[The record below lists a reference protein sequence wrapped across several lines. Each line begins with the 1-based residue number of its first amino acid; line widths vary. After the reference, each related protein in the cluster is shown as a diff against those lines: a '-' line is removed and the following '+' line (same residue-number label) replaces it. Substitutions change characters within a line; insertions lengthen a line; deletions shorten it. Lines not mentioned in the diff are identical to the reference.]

1 MDCKKRKLFNVR
13 LNYSELERL
22 NGLSDYFGLSRSDV
36 LRILIKQY
44 YERLLRYEN

>member
-13 LNYSELERL
+13 LNYNEQERL
-22 NGLSDYFGLSRSDV
+22 DGLSDYFGISRSAV

-44 YERLLRYEN
+44 YERLLRHGN